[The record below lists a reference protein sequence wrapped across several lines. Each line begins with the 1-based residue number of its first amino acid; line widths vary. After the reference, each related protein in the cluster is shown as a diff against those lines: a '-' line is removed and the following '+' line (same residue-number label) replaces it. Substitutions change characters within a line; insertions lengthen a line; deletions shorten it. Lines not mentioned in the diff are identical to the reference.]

1 MSGEDKQ
8 AVGGKAQVVESFAR
22 HVNRGQMRYLRSG
35 HLDVLESQRQGIRF
49 VDPFSGR
56 EYVDCFTSAGC
67 FNVGRHNPE
76 VLAAL
81 EAATRELDVGTYA
94 LVSPLRVQLARRLTS
109 LAPGDLDR
117 VIFAAGG
124 GDAIDCAIKL
134 ARGATGRSQIIAMVK
149 AYHGHVG
156 FALSAN
162 GKAHYREL
170 FEPLAP
176 GFDFVPI
183 NDIEAMRAAVSER
196 TAAVILEPIQGE
208 AGIFVA
214 EDEYLRQVRVLC
226 DQAGALLIFDEI
238 QTGFGRTGKMFAAEH
253 SGVVP
258 DIMALAKSLGGALY
272 PNAAVLYRS
281 TRRLVDFVESEPWFH
296 TSTMGGSDI
305 ACRVSLAALDYIE
318 RERLW
323 ENAEAR
329 GAELRAALEQLM
341 AENPH
346 IIKEVRGRGLMLGVE
361 YLHEFLGPLM
371 SDALSKQGL
380 FAAYSGNAPQV
391 MRFMLPLTVT
401 KEEMTGV
408 ISGIRKAVDS
418 IKWLLPIALP
428 AAKIPS
434 VLRLLN
440 DELVQTAVF
449 GWIRAAE
456 DAGARLQALVKGA
469 QR

>member
-1 MSGEDKQ
+1 MPGRTRE
-8 AVGGKAQVVESFAR
+8 AERRKAEVIETFAR

-35 HLDVLESQRQGIRF
+35 HLDVVETERSGISF
-49 VDPFSGR
+49 VDPYSGR
-56 EYVDCFTSAGC
+56 TYVDCFTSAGC

-81 EAATRELDVGTYA
+81 EAASEKLDLGTYA
-94 LVSPLRVQLARRLTS
+94 LVSTPRMELARRLTAV
-109 LAPGDLDR
+109 APGDLSR
-117 VIFAAGG
+117 VLFAAGG

-134 ARGATGRSQIIAMVK
+134 ARGATGRPQIVAMDK

-162 GKAHYREL
+162 GKAHYREF

-176 GFDFVPI
+176 DFTFVPI
-183 NDIEAMRAAVSER
+183 NDLEAARAAVTQR
-196 TAAVILEPIQGE
+196 TAAVILEPVQGE

-214 EDEYLRQVRVLC
+214 EDGYLRGLRAVC
-226 DQAGALLIFDEI
+226 DAAGALLIFDEI

-258 DIMALAKSLGGALY
+258 DIMTLAKSLGGALY
-272 PNAAVLYRS
+272 PSAAVVYRG
-281 TRRLVDFVESEPWFH
+281 TDRLVCFVEGDPWFH

-305 ACRVSLAALDYIE
+305 ACRVSLAALDFIE

-323 ENAEAR
+323 ENAAAR
-329 GAELRAALEQLM
+329 GEELTSALQQLM
-341 AENPH
+341 AENPC
-346 IIKEVRGRGLMLGVE
+346 IIREVRGRGLMVGVE
-361 YLHEFLGPLM
+361 YLYEFMGPLM
-371 SDALSKQGL
+371 SDALSKQGV

-401 KEEMTGV
+401 QEEMTGV
-408 ISGIRKAVDS
+408 IAAIRAAVDS

-428 AAKIPS
+428 VAKLPPA
-434 VLRLLN
+434 LRLLN
-440 DELVQTAVF
+440 DEAVQTRVF
-449 GWIRAAE
+449 GWLRAVE
-456 DAGARLQALVKGA
+456 DGGDRVRGLLKGG
-469 QR
+469 RR